1 MTGNDT
7 GDDRVQRLRRP
18 DGNTVAYATTSGRTP
33 TVAFLGGFRSDMT
46 GTKAM
51 ALEAWAGRTGR
62 AFVRFD
68 YLGHGQSS
76 GRFEDGTIGR
86 WLDDSLAVLDQL
98 TEGKLVLVGSSM
110 GGWLSLLA
118 ARARPE
124 RLAGLVLIAAAP
136 DFTER
141 MLMKGLSPEDR
152 ERLQGEGRLERPSQ
166 YSPEPSVFTW
176 KLIEEGRDHLLLDKK
191 LALPCP
197 VRLLHGQSDPDV
209 PWEYSLQ
216 IAEHLEAPE
225 VITTLIKGGDHRLS
239 TPADI
244 ARLIAAVEELVG
256 GPRDG
261 QGVTSLQEVIRWAM
275 ARTPSR

>member
-1 MTGNDT
+1 MTDEG
-7 GDDRVQRLRRP
+7 RVQRLQRP
-18 DGNTVAYATTSGRTP
+18 DGNTVAYAKTEGRAP
-33 TVAFLGGFRSDMT
+33 TIAFLGGFRSDMT

-51 ALEAWAGRTGR
+51 ALEAWARRTGR
-62 AFVRFD
+62 AYLRFD

-86 WLDDSLAVLDQL
+86 WLDDSLAAVDAL
-98 TEGKLVLVGSSM
+98 TSGKLVLVGSSM

-141 MLMKGLSPEDR
+141 MLLKGLSAEDR
-152 ERLQGEGRLERPSQ
+152 VILERDGRLERPSQ

-176 KLIEEGRDHLLLDKK
+176 KLIEEGRNHLVLDKK

-197 VRLLHGQSDPDV
+197 VRLLHGQSDADV

-216 IAEHLEAPE
+216 IAQHLEAPK
-225 VITTLIKGGDHRLS
+225 VITTFIKGGDHRLS
-239 TPADI
+239 KPADI
-244 ARLIAAVEELVG
+244 ARLIATVEEL
-256 GPRDG
+256 
-261 QGVTSLQEVIRWAM
+261 
-275 ARTPSR
+275 AR

>member
-1 MTGNDT
+1 MDNG
-7 GDDRVQRLRRP
+7 DRVERLPRP
-18 DGNTVAYATTSGRTP
+18 DGNAVAFVRTGGRAP
-33 TVAFLGGFRSDMT
+33 TVIFLGGFRSDMT

-51 ALEAWAGRTGR
+51 ALEAWARRTGR
-62 AFVRFD
+62 AYLRFD

-86 WLDDSLAVLDQL
+86 WLDDSLAVIDAR
-98 TEGKLVLVGSSM
+98 TTGPLVLVGSSM
-110 GGWLSLLA
+110 GGWLSLLVA
-118 ARARPE
+118 LQRRE

-141 MLMKGLSPEDR
+141 MLLGGLSAA
-152 ERLQGEGRLERPSQ
+152 ERAALQRDGRLERPSQ

-176 KLIEEGRDHLLLDKK
+176 RLIEEGRNHLVLDKP

-216 IAEHLEAPE
+216 IARHLQAPE
-225 VITTLIKGGDHRLS
+225 VVTTFVKGGDHRLS

-244 ARLIAAVEELVG
+244 ARLLATVEELVG
-256 GPRDG
+256 
-261 QGVTSLQEVIRWAM
+261 
-275 ARTPSR
+275 